1 MKKINNSALTEVI
14 GTVLLLAITVALF
27 SVLYLL
33 IMPSTAIDSAPS
45 VNIVGFIDDQ
55 TVVFEHHGGNSLNI
69 ERITNV
75 IKIGG
80 YRYTIPFEVSYFTDI
95 NSNNQW
101 DIGEKIYFYAGNLSG
116 LHVEGIVIDEASN
129 TALFIGN
136 LQDGSEQAFPYVITN
151 DASDVTNSSA
161 RVAMTYNLWNHSGSI
176 RFTYKPETGNWTN
189 TSWIPKEGISS
200 HTMELD
206 DLTAGIRYYY
216 KAQLEYNSILIEGEE
231 KSFIPTFTIET
242 NVNDF
247 EGYLLY
253 DSSEAITANGSN
265 NLDNITLWYQ
275 YSTDNTSWSTEWW
288 NHSFTHRKPIYMNV
302 TTGETPGNYSV
313 FLNVSYEPEMQADF
327 DDIRFIRYN
336 DNEST
341 LDYWIENKSDGGWAK
356 IWVEI
361 RDNITSDNTILA
373 WLYYGNSTVE
383 SNSNGTDT
391 FQFFDDFTGTS
402 YDTNKW
408 GTNFESNIE
417 VSNGVLSSWGNWN
430 TGGHYFATHTSFTA
444 PIIVESK
451 ARIGSISSDT
461 DLCFGFQN
469 EQTTEWWT
477 NAYCVWCLFD
487 SNGGASSNRKEIK
500 TNGVLDYTGEPTS
513 TDWEVHHIEYL
524 TDGVHWYD
532 SNLGWLN
539 TSRTTY
545 SPFYFSI
552 TGDTDSSSIKDYID
566 YIFIRSYFN
575 GDVSYTIGSEE
586 NIDEYAGWRRW
597 EDVSNPD
604 TAAPWSW
611 NFTFPQGTGYYEFY
625 TIGAYAGFEED
636 TPELAD
642 SICYYRDMYDDA
654 VAYWHLDEGAGATI
668 SDPVGTYNGV
678 FYGAEWTNGVI
689 NYAGSFDGTD
699 YIEIAGF
706 PNLQSDFTITAWVYT
721 TDNSEVG
728 QRIFCD
734 DEQNSG
740 GYAVSLGD
748 PGTGSLR
755 FYSRHMNTISLDTS
769 TGVIQ
774 NNQWYFIAAVADI
787 TNQSRYIYIDAVER
801 ASDETD
807 TGSWSV
813 DVGDASIGGETASGE
828 TQNRFEGY
836 IDEVIVFNKALSPE
850 EISIIYNI
858 QKTD

>member
-80 YRYTIPFEVSYFTDI
+80 YRYTIPFDVSYFTDI

-136 LQDGSEQAFPYVITN
+136 LQDGTEQAFPYVITN

-161 RVAMTYNLWNHSGSI
+161 RVAMTYNFWNHSGAI

-189 TSWIPKEGISS
+189 TSWIPKEGINS

-247 EGYLLY
+247 EGYLIY
-253 DSSEAITANGSN
+253 DASEAITANGSN

-288 NHSFTHRKPIYMNV
+288 NHSFTRRKPIYMNV

-313 FLNVSYEPEMQADF
+313 ILNVSYEPEMQADF

-341 LDYWIENKSDGGWAK
+341 LDYWIENKSDGAWAK

-383 SNSNGTDT
+383 SNSNGTNT

-430 TGGHYFATHTSFTA
+430 TVGHYFATDASFTA
-444 PIIVESK
+444 PVIVESR
-451 ARIGSISSDT
+451 ARIGSISADSD
-461 DLCFGFQN
+461 LSFGFQN

-477 NAYCVWCLFD
+477 NANCVWCLFD
-487 SNGGASSNRKEIK
+487 SNGGDSSNRKEIK
-500 TNGVLDYTGEPTS
+500 TNGVLDYAGEPTS

-597 EDVSNPD
+597 DDASNPD
-604 TAAPWSW
+604 TVGPWSW

-625 TIGAYAGFEED
+625 TIGAYSGFEED

-642 SICYYRDMYDDA
+642 SICYYKDIYDDA

-668 SDPVGTYNGV
+668 SDPVGSYNGV

-706 PNLQSDFTITAWVYT
+706 PNLQSDFTITAWIYT

-748 PGTGSLR
+748 PGTGSVR

-787 TNQSRYIYIDAVER
+787 TNQCRYIYIDAVER

-807 TGSWSV
+807 TGSWSF
-813 DVGDASIGGETASGE
+813 DAGDASIGGETASGE